1 MALVIPPDFWQ
12 ASIPLKN
19 EAVLRPA
26 VITFGV
32 NLTSYVD
39 PTAQAPDDVLAAFST
54 GFESVIDP
62 SVTVGPCSLFHYEAG
77 GEGGSIIGTGD
88 FVGTRVGNNSI
99 PPQVAAIIRKR
110 TSRAGRAGRGRF
122 FLPWCV
128 DRDDVQEDGNISS
141 TEVPALQSAAD
152 DFLDALVG
160 FNINMVILHDD
171 GIVGSTTPNTVSS
184 LSVDAHTGT
193 QRRRNRRS

>member
-1 MALVIPPDFWQ
+1 MALVIPPNFWQ
-12 ASIPLKN
+12 ASLPLKN

-39 PTAQAPDDVLAAFST
+39 PIAGAPDEILACFAT

-62 SVTVGPCSLFHYEAG
+62 SVTFGPVSLFHYEAG
-77 GEGGSIIGTGD
+77 GEGGSIVGD
-88 FVGTRVGNNSI
+88 GSVVGTRVGNNSI
-99 PPQVAAIIRKR
+99 PPQVAAIVRKR
-110 TSRAGRAGRGRF
+110 TARAGRAGRGRF

-128 DRDDVQEDGNISS
+128 DRDDVQEDGNISI
-141 TEVPALQSAAD
+141 TEVPTLQAAAD
-152 DFLDALVG
+152 DFLDALVLS
-160 FNINMVILHDD
+160 NINMVILHDD
-171 GIVGSTTPNTVSS
+171 EITGSTTPNTVTS

-193 QRRRNRRS
+193 QRRRNR